1 MPGKP
6 PNLFPHLEKAQHLL
20 NPDQKQPAHL
30 EVCRKFRIPEL
41 AAGHPTWEEPR
52 SPWTGMKTAAPPSW
66 GQDILGLPFSQCL
79 LPPAVSSEVKEE
91 PVWTLQPRTR
101 DTSPVNLKNLA
112 WGTWQLML
120 RTHLCYFQLTRSFF
134 FFSENTLKSVH
145 PGTLVICFWLHVR
158 S

>member
-52 SPWTGMKTAAPPSW
+52 SPWTGMNTAAPPSW

-134 FFSENTLKSVH
+134 FFQKILLNQSIQAL
-145 PGTLVICFWLHVR
+145 
-158 S
+158 